1 MTGEYYD
8 RALALAEDD
17 PDLIDSIHEILRKE
31 GISEE
36 AYAQAFALVFY
47 KDKAD
52 DETSRI
58 SCSEAEKVWKRG
70 GKPLSDV
77 KLFSAL
83 NQCCDLVHNYVLAS
97 WENCVLSAWAS
108 KREIQK
114 SEKDMEALE
123 SLAHAKNILA
133 LAASRMPDDNRE
145 PRINFASGE
154 EAEPSEE

>member
-8 RALALAEDD
+8 RALALADDD
-17 PDLIDSIHEILRKE
+17 PDLLDSIHEILRKE

-36 AYAQAFALVFY
+36 AYAQIFALVFY
-47 KDKAD
+47 KDKAG
-52 DETSRI
+52 DEALRI
-58 SCSEAEKVWKRG
+58 SCSETDKVWKRG
-70 GKPLSDV
+70 GKALSDV

-83 NQCCDLVHNYVLAS
+83 NQCCDLIHDYVLAS

-123 SLAHAKNILA
+123 SLAHAKNILT
-133 LAASRMPDDNRE
+133 LAAPRMPDDNRDS
-145 PRINFASGE
+145 RIDFASGE
-154 EAEPSEE
+154 EAEPAEE